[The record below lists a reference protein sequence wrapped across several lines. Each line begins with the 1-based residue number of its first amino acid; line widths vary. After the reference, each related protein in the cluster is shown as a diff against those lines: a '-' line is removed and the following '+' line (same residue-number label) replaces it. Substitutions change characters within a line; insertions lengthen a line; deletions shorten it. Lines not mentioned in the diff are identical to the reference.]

1 MIVTDK
7 SHSITKACVIF
18 KTGYF
23 SQRRSR
29 DRPYTHQLPIVLKPN
44 LAIVND
50 RLLALAYNL
59 CWVSRG
65 DVPAWRRSME
75 RLYIGH

>member
-1 MIVTDK
+1 MENVGWVKVTK
-7 SHSITKACVIF
+7 
-18 KTGYF
+18 
-23 SQRRSR
+23 
-29 DRPYTHQLPIVLKPN
+29 PNTHQLPIVLKPN

-65 DVPAWRRSME
+65 DVPVTELVEVWNVSTQPTFYLGMIKLRFAK
-75 RLYIGH
+75 L